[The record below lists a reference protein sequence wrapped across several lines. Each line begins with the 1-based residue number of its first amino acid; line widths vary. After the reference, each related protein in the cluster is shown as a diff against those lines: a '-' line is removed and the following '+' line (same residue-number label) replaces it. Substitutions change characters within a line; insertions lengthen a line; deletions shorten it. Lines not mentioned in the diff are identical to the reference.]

1 MIELL
6 ADSAELAAKMLVEHD
21 YVRVI
26 SHNDADGIT
35 SAGIICN
42 ALYRRN
48 IKFHAS
54 IISHLDEEFV
64 RKLEDITTIFCDMGS
79 GQPDLIPSDAI
90 VLDHHIPSEKDTE
103 HLQVNPHLVGIDGS
117 FELSASGVTYTVAK
131 YLGNNIDL
139 SGLAIVGSLGDC
151 QPMIGANK
159 DILDEALEHNIV
171 TSEYS
176 LKLGDGD
183 LKELLIYSTDP
194 YMDITGD
201 ADKIQKF
208 LDDLGIGGK
217 IGDLSPE
224 DLQLLISALM
234 LKVMKKASV
243 DAVESLIAES
253 YKLNYEVISDASLL
267 VRMTNSAGKLG
278 ETGLALALCLRD
290 AGAKDQAYQLC
301 LDYQKRI
308 ISEMKKAELDIK
320 EGVSVRYVHSSDE
333 KIIGALASTIIQYVA
348 PDKPI
353 LVMNDQKGKIKISAR
368 GTRKLLQNGLDL
380 SVAMSEAAKNVGG
393 VGGGHDIASGAAIPV
408 GTESKFIKDLDA
420 ILTEQL
426 SGKGECNE

>member
-6 ADSAELAAKMLVEHD
+6 EESAELAAQMLAKHD

-64 RKLEDITTIFCDMGS
+64 RKLENITTIFCDMGS

-90 VLDHHIPSEKDTE
+90 VLDHHMPTETDTE

-131 YLGNNIDL
+131 YLGNNTDL
-139 SGLAIVGSLGDC
+139 SGLAIVGALGDC
-151 QPMIGANK
+151 QPMVGANK
-159 DILDEALEHNIV
+159 DILDEALQHNII
-171 TSEYS
+171 TSEHS
-176 LKLGDGD
+176 LKLGEGD
-183 LKELLIYSTDP
+183 VKELLIYSTDP
-194 YMDITGD
+194 YIDITGD

-208 LDDLGIGGK
+208 LGDLGIDGK
-217 IGDLSPE
+217 IEDLAPE
-224 DLQLLISALM
+224 DLQLLTSALM
-234 LKVMKKASV
+234 LKVMKKASL
-243 DAVESLIAES
+243 DATESLIGES
-253 YKLNYEVISDASLL
+253 YKLNYEVVSDAALL
-267 VRMTNSAGKLG
+267 VKMTNSSGKLG

-290 AGAKDQAYQLC
+290 VGARDQAYQLC
-301 LDYQKRI
+301 LEYQKRI
-308 ISEMKKAELDIK
+308 ISEMKKVEQDIK
-320 EGVSVRYVHSSDE
+320 EGVGIRYVHSSDE

-348 PDKPI
+348 SDKPI

-368 GTRKLLQNGLDL
+368 GTRKLLQKGLDL

-408 GTESKFIKDLDA
+408 ETESKFLKNVDA
-420 ILTEQL
+420 IITEQL
-426 SGKGECNE
+426 GFKGEC